1 MSRPE
6 FGEKLKWLVSGAMT
20 VSSNDGVRMSSTR
33 PRVVITGLGVV
44 SPLGNGKDSLWDAL
58 SAGRSGVRPL
68 RAVPAGALPT
78 SVAAEAEEFR
88 GEIDDF
94 GPLDKET
101 KKAIRKGLKVMC
113 RECQMGVAAAQQ
125 ALADAGLVPGTYDP
139 TRAGISFGSD
149 YMLTMPD
156 DFAEGILQCLGEEGK
171 FELSRWAKEGM
182 PKMSPLWLLKYLP
195 NMPAS
200 HLAIYNNLQGPNNS
214 ITVREASPNL
224 AVAEAL
230 QIVLRGRADLMLCG
244 ATGTRLHPM
253 KIVHALQQEE
263 VAPGDEAPERTSR
276 PFDLHRSGMVLGE
289 GAGALV
295 LEDSGSALARGAT
308 IYGEVVGGGS
318 SSVVE
323 KNLVARCDVAM
334 RNALSAVLQHA
345 GATPAEVGHLHAH
358 GLSTRN
364 SDAEEAWAIREV
376 FPTRNVPVVAAKS
389 FFGNLGAG
397 GGAVEMAAS
406 LLALQHGRL
415 FRVLNYQTPDPECPL
430 AVVTTDDTPPGDSF
444 INLNVTPQG
453 QASAVMIR
461 RYQG

>member
-1 MSRPE
+1 
-6 FGEKLKWLVSGAMT
+6 
-20 VSSNDGVRMSSTR
+20 
-33 PRVVITGLGVV
+33 
-44 SPLGNGKDSLWDAL
+44 LGNGKESLWEAL
-58 SAGRSGVRPL
+58 CAGRSGVGPL
-68 RAVPAGALPT
+68 TAVPAGALPT
-78 SVAAEAEEFR
+78 SVAAEAKGFQ

-125 ALADAGLVPGTYDP
+125 ALADAKLVPGAYDP
-139 TRAGISFGSD
+139 ARTGISYGSD

-156 DFAEGILQCLGEEGK
+156 DFAEGIQQCLGDKGN
-171 FELSRWAKEGM
+171 FEISRWAKEGM

-230 QIVLRGRADLMLCG
+230 QIILRGRADIMLCG

-263 VAPGDEAPERTSR
+263 VASGDGTPEQTSR

-295 LEDSGSALARGAT
+295 LEDLTSALARGAT

-323 KNLVARCDVAM
+323 RSLLARRDVAM
-334 RNALSAVLQHA
+334 KNALVAALEHA
-345 GATPAEVGHLHAH
+345 GATPGEVGHVHAH
-358 GLSTRN
+358 GLSTRT
-364 SDAEEAWAIREV
+364 SDIEESWAIRQV
-376 FPTRNVPVVAAKS
+376 FAARDVPVVAAKS
-389 FFGNLGAG
+389 YFGNLGAG
-397 GGAVEMAAS
+397 SGAVEMAAS
-406 LLALQHGRL
+406 LLALYYRRL

-430 AVVTTDDTPPGDSF
+430 AVVTTDDAPPGDSF

-461 RYQG
+461 RYVG

>member
-1 MSRPE
+1 
-6 FGEKLKWLVSGAMT
+6 
-20 VSSNDGVRMSSTR
+20 
-33 PRVVITGLGVV
+33 VV
-44 SPLGNGKDSLWDAL
+44 SPLGGGKEALWDAL

-68 RAVPAGALPT
+68 TAVPAGALPT
-78 SVAAEAEEFR
+78 SVAAEAKEFQ

-125 ALADAGLVPGTYDP
+125 ALADAGLAPGTYDP
-139 TRAGISFGSD
+139 ARAGISFGSD

-156 DFAEGILQCLGEEGK
+156 DFAEGIQQCLGDEGK
-171 FELSRWAKEGM
+171 FEISRWAKEGM

-200 HLAIYNNLQGPNNS
+200 HLAIYNDLQGPNNS

-230 QIVLRGRADLMLCG
+230 QIILRGRANLMLCG

-263 VAPGDEAPERTSR
+263 VAPGNSDPEQTSR

-289 GAGALV
+289 GAAAMV
-295 LEDSGSALARGAT
+295 LEDLVSALARGAT

-323 KNLVARCDVAM
+323 RNLLARRDVAM
-334 RNALSAVLQHA
+334 KNALAAAIQHA
-345 GATPAEVGHLHAH
+345 GATPDEVGHLHAH
-358 GLSTRN
+358 GLSTRT
-364 SDAEEAWAIREV
+364 SDIEESWAIRQV
-376 FPTRNVPVVAAKS
+376 FAARDVPVVAAKS

-397 GGAVEMAAS
+397 SGAVEMVAS
-406 LLALQHGRL
+406 LLALEHGRL
-415 FRVLNYQTPDPECPL
+415 FRVLNYQTPDPQCPL
-430 AVVTTDDTPPGDSF
+430 AVVTADDVPPGDSF

-461 RYQG
+461 RYRG